1 MIKLG
6 VNIDHIATVRE
17 ARKGLEP
24 DPVQAAVLA
33 ELGGADGIT
42 VHLRSD
48 RRHIKER
55 DVELLKKTIKIP
67 LNVEMAATNEMKN
80 IMLSIVPDQI
90 TLVPERADEITTEGG
105 LDLIINQSV
114 LRDYIKELE
123 LSNINV
129 SVFID
134 PDKEQIKTAHKIGVS
149 RIEINT
155 TKFSEASN
163 PEELIKEL
171 TNLKEIAKYSK
182 RLGLKVLAG
191 HGLNYRNILHF
202 REIEEIE
209 EVNIGHSIIAR
220 SLFTGLERAVKEM
233 KTLLN
238 P

>member
-1 MIKLG
+1 MIRLG

-17 ARKGLEP
+17 ARKGEEP
-24 DPVQAAVLA
+24 DPVQAAFLA

-48 RRHIKER
+48 RRHISER
-55 DVELLKKTIKIP
+55 DVELLKKTIKVP
-67 LNVEMAATNEMKN
+67 LNVEMAATNEMKG
-80 IMLSIVPDQI
+80 IMLSILPYQI

-105 LDLIINQSV
+105 LDLIINQSF

-123 LSNINV
+123 VSNINI

-134 PDKEQIKTAHKIGVS
+134 PDKEQIKAAHKIGVS

-155 TKFSEASN
+155 TKFSETEN
-163 PEELIKEL
+163 TEELKKEL
-171 TNLKEIAKYSK
+171 AHLKEIVRYAK
-182 RLGLKVLAG
+182 RLGLTVFAG
-191 HGLNYRNILHF
+191 HGLNYRNILLF
-202 REIEEIE
+202 RELDDIE

-220 SLFTGLERAVKEM
+220 SLFTGIEEAVRQM

-238 P
+238 G

>member
-1 MIKLG
+1 MIRLG

-17 ARKGLEP
+17 ARKGKEP
-24 DPVQAAVLA
+24 DPVQAAFLA

-48 RRHIKER
+48 RRHIRER
-55 DVELLKKTIKIP
+55 DVELLKKTIKVP
-67 LNVEMAATNEMKN
+67 LNVEMAATSEMKS
-80 IMLSIVPDQI
+80 ILLSILPYQI

-105 LDLIINQSV
+105 LDLIINQSF

-123 LSNINV
+123 VSNINI

-134 PDKEQIKTAHKIGVS
+134 PDKEQIKAAHKIGVS

-155 TKFSEASN
+155 TKFSETEN
-163 PEELIKEL
+163 PEDLKKEL
-171 TNLKEIAKYSK
+171 LHLKEIVKYAK
-182 RLGLKVLAG
+182 RLGLRVFAG
-191 HGLNYRNILHF
+191 HGLNYRNILYF
-202 REIEEIE
+202 RELEDIE

-220 SLFTGLERAVKEM
+220 SLFTGLEDAVREM

-238 P
+238 K